1 MNFLTKEYL
10 LYVSCSRQRWNRV
23 PDGALNVF
31 SPAALE
37 FKVFG
42 FNYYAVKQ
50 GIMYKHN
57 LYSSVEATVL
67 IWHFKRL
74 ISPEICIMHNAKRLP
89 QCFWHRELSL
99 MKCQFYAP
107 RTLQNRLYPAM
118 KIRRKSTWLNYIHH
132 TENQI
137 LCQWYMA
144 LRAYF
149 TNIN

>member
-1 MNFLTKEYL
+1 MNFLTEEYFM
-10 LYVSCSRQRWNRV
+10 YMSYSRQRWNWA
-23 PDGALNVF
+23 PDKTLNVF
-31 SPAALE
+31 SPVDLD

-57 LYSSVEATVL
+57 LYSSVEATIL
-67 IWHFKRL
+67 IWHFKWL
-74 ISPEICIMHNAKRLP
+74 ISPEMCIKHNAKCLP
-89 QCFWHRELSL
+89 QCFRHQEFSL
-99 MKCQFYAP
+99 MKCQFHAP
-107 RTLQNRLYPAM
+107 RTLQNRFYPAM

-132 TENQI
+132 TEHQI

-144 LRAYF
+144 LGAYF